1 MLAGAYICPG
11 YFFKKTMIKKI
22 LKLIVAAQAI
32 AFPVFSVNRANS
44 TTEKE
49 ADTFKETNTLYEHAI
64 VDSLFITNPKTKDIM
79 EAIGGYEYAPLLI
92 VSPVSDLTF
101 EIRFE
106 GTSKQ
111 INWQY
116 NGLAIIAWGDE
127 SQFTKIENYIDTSNL
142 KTYSITQDGKN
153 MGLFFGD
160 VKNIPQDY
168 VNKNVIVHFKEP
180 VFVRSI
186 SPGIENY
193 VFNPKPVDKFAL
205 TYNGLL
211 NGYAYNMIG
220 GREDIDPALAY
231 EYIKNRAQLITDSSD
246 WWNGLTMFRVATF
259 KNGTGT
265 FDIVG
270 IVSGPGNV
278 GLFSN
283 YNSPNHS
290 KIKELASYQK
300 KADGYEIYA
309 THQRSIDGYYPCT
322 IVDET
327 AAKFVLTSGPDFS
340 SFLDY
345 AKSVGYPEGYAQ
357 GLTDGQN
364 NPTFKSFI
372 VSAFEACSAFFS
384 LPVLGQNITVGTLI
398 GSFIGLGALFL
409 IIKLFR

>member
-1 MLAGAYICPG
+1 
-11 YFFKKTMIKKI
+11 MIKKI
-22 LKLIVAAQAI
+22 VKLMAVVQAI
-32 AFPVFSVNRANS
+32 AFPVFSVNRAS
-44 TTEKE
+44 PTTEKE
-49 ADTFKETNTLYEHAI
+49 ADTFKETNTLYENAI
-64 VDSLFITNPKTKDIM
+64 VDSIFITNPNNVKELNTT
-79 EAIGGYEYAPLLI
+79 GTNLVLSF
-92 VSPVSDLTF
+92 SPVSNLSKRINFFSFITTGSGKNYTF
-101 EIRFE
+101 YE
-106 GTSKQ
+106 GFAMFGWT
-111 INWQY
+111 
-116 NGLAIIAWGDE
+116 GE
-127 SQFTKIENYIDTSNL
+127 IENNYEPFVDLSNL
-142 KTYSITQDGKN
+142 SKFINYPSSAGS
-153 MGLFFGD
+153 GYAFGEVYD
-160 VKNIPQDY
+160 IPEEKR
-168 VNKNVIVHFKEP
+168 NKNCLVHFKEP
-180 VFVRSI
+180 VKVKYI
-186 SPGIENY
+186 LPGIENF

-211 NGYAYNMIG
+211 NGYSYNMLG
-220 GREDIDPALAY
+220 GKEDIDPAQAY
-231 EYIKNRAQLITDSSD
+231 EYIKNHAQLISD
-246 WWNGLTMFRVATF
+246 TSNWWNGLTMFRVATF
-259 KNGTGT
+259 KNGSGM

-290 KIKELASYQK
+290 KIKELSNYQK
-300 KADGYEIYA
+300 KSDGTYKIYA
-309 THQRSIDGYYPCT
+309 THQLSINEYYACT

-327 AAKFVLTSGPDFS
+327 AAKFVLTSGADFS

-357 GLTDGQN
+357 GVTDGQN

>member
-1 MLAGAYICPG
+1 M
-11 YFFKKTMIKKI
+11 MKKI
-22 LKLIVAAQAI
+22 FKLIAVAQAV
-32 AFPVFSVNRANS
+32 AFPAFSVNHAS
-44 TTEKE
+44 PTTEKE

-64 VDSLFITNPKTKDIM
+64 VDSLFITDPKDTIDIV
-79 EAIGGYEYAPLLI
+79 EVAGNQDLII

-101 EIRFE
+101 NIIFK
-106 GTSKQ
+106 GGISPS
-111 INWQY
+111 NWQY
-116 NGLAIIAWGDE
+116 NGLAVIAFGNYSE
-127 SQFTKIENYIDTSNL
+127 FEKIAKYIDTSNL
-142 KTYSITQDGKN
+142 KSYSVGVDLGPGTGNRGI
-153 MGLFFGD
+153 FFGD
-160 VKNIPQDY
+160 CKNVPQDY
-168 VNKNVIVHFKEP
+168 INKNVLVNFKEP
-180 VFVRSI
+180 VFVRRVA
-186 SPGIENY
+186 PGIENY

-231 EYIKNRAQLITDSSD
+231 EYIKNHAKRITDSSD

-290 KIKELASYQK
+290 KIKELSNYQK
-300 KADGYEIYA
+300 KSDGTYEITA
-309 THQRSIDGYYPCT
+309 THQLSINEYYTCT

-327 AAKFVLTSGPDFS
+327 ASGYVLTSGPDFS

-357 GLTDGQN
+357 GFTDGQN

-372 VSAFEACSAFFS
+372 VSAFDACGAFFNI
-384 LPVLGQNITVGTLI
+384 PILGSNITIGTLI
-398 GSFIGLGALFL
+398 GSFVGLGALFL

>member
-1 MLAGAYICPG
+1 M
-11 YFFKKTMIKKI
+11 MIKKI
-22 LKLIVAAQAI
+22 LKLIAVAQAV

-44 TTEKE
+44 PTEKE
-49 ADTFKETNTLYEHAI
+49 ADTFKTTNTLYRNAV
-64 VDSLFITNPKTKDIM
+64 VDSIFITNPNNIKDLTINYKPNV
-79 EAIGGYEYAPLLI
+79 ILSF
-92 VSPVSDLTF
+92 SPVSDLSKMINFYSYITAGTGVKYDF
-101 EIRFE
+101 YE
-106 GTSKQ
+106 GFAMFG
-111 INWQY
+111 WP
-116 NGLAIIAWGDE
+116 GE
-127 SQFTKIENYIDTSNL
+127 IENNYAPFVDLSNL
-142 KTYSITQDGKN
+142 SMFDSYPPSGR
-153 MGLFFGD
+153 GYAFGE
-160 VKNIPQDY
+160 VNNIP
-168 VNKNVIVHFKEP
+168 VEKRNKNCLVHFKEP
-180 VFVRSI
+180 VQVKYI
-186 SPGIENY
+186 LPGLENF

-220 GREDIDPALAY
+220 GREDIDPAQAY
-231 EYIKNRAQLITDSSD
+231 EYIKNHAKLISDTSD

-259 KNGTGT
+259 KNGSGM

-290 KIKELASYQK
+290 KIKELSNYQK
-300 KADGYEIYA
+300 KSNGSYEITA
-309 THQRSIDGYYPCT
+309 THQLSINEYYACT

-327 AAKFVLTSGPDFS
+327 AAKFVLTSGADFS

-357 GLTDGQN
+357 GFTDGQN

-384 LPVLGQNITVGTLI
+384 LPVLGENITVGTLI